1 MQYIAM
7 VESIPDVPKY
17 QFLWRELPIE
27 ERITAAAKAGFDG
40 VDFWD
45 WIDKDIDQLAGISH
59 DNGIVINSVFGSRH
73 GSLCN
78 SDDHDRILEQFK
90 ESIET
95 AERCGIRDLFL
106 QTDEVGEGGRVV
118 QPARVHTD
126 AERWS
131 ELHDGVARIC
141 ELVENS
147 GVDVG
152 LLIEPLSK
160 EDVAGYLLRTV
171 DETIDIVSRCNR
183 PVLRFVFD
191 LYHQQINEGNLIAN
205 LRRTCDRAG
214 AIHFA
219 DVPGR
224 GAPGTGEINMASI
237 WRELVSLGY
246 DGVIGFET
254 VPGEYTTEET
264 LAKLKEIFPW
274 PASTNS

>member
-1 MQYIAM
+1 MALYA
-7 VESIPDVPKY
+7 
-17 QFLWRELPIE
+17 
-27 ERITAAAKAGFDG
+27 FDG
-40 VDFWD
+40 TNMRLRA
-45 WIDKDIDQLAGISH
+45 KDGREQGEQAKITNVGKFVQAYIRQEDAGA
-59 DNGIVINSVFGSRH
+59 DYEINHKERGSLHLDGPGWSYAWGSFPFPLTYFLGNVFGAGAALRLRRAYWR
-73 GSLCN
+73 LCRN
-78 SDDHDRILEQFK
+78 YY
-90 ESIET
+90 
-95 AERCGIRDLFL
+95 
-106 QTDEVGEGGRVV
+106 
-118 QPARVHTD
+118 
-126 AERWS
+126 
-131 ELHDGVARIC
+131 ELG
-141 ELVENS
+141 
-147 GVDVG
+147 
-152 LLIEPLSK
+152 
-160 EDVAGYLLRTV
+160 

-254 VPGEYTTEET
+254 VPGIYTTEET